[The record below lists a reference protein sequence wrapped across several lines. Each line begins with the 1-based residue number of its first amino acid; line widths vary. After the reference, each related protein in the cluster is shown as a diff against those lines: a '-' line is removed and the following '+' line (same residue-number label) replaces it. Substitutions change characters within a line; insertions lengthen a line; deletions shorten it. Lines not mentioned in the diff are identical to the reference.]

1 MSTEL
6 ASISGQQLGG
16 VLQKKRSN
24 DLITQNIHVADEQ
37 MSDPNQN
44 TMRNAVDR
52 GMQAS
57 NLYLAKAWFH
67 SCQPMTRSRSSEL
80 RKRYAAMQNS
90 QSSLGMEAMHNVS
103 GHGVNN
109 LKQEFANPN
118 GFGDVSMCEVP
129 NQFSSFMSPS
139 NSSSS
144 TFNNHPI
151 DDVDK
156 VSSVVS
162 MLKGTLERKKFT
174 NQTERGAVEDSSL
187 GFYCAQEVLGDT
199 SLNQGQ
205 KNFIHEAPTT
215 FQDVSPIQMNGLGA
229 LEAIKQSFDMDLEGF
244 VTPTN
249 PLQMSTLSREPSQ
262 SESSAAAPMVSTG
275 FDACDGP
282 SNSGQAMSESSRKQ
296 LGNGKSPENGS
307 RPKDIRERICDNLKD
322 NRKQKG
328 SLVRYGSVKS
338 AGSDMQSILKR
349 CENLEKEVRS
359 LKLNLSFMNRK
370 DSEQTKQIEEL
381 QKQNGELTEEK
392 ERLLEEIE
400 RILAETGNM

>member
-1 MSTEL
+1 
-6 ASISGQQLGG
+6 
-16 VLQKKRSN
+16 
-24 DLITQNIHVADEQ
+24 
-37 MSDPNQN
+37 
-44 TMRNAVDR
+44 
-52 GMQAS
+52 
-57 NLYLAKAWFH
+57 
-67 SCQPMTRSRSSEL
+67 MTRSRSSEL
-80 RKRYAAMQNS
+80 RKSYAAMQNS
-90 QSSLGMEAMHNVS
+90 QSSLGMEAMQNVS

-129 NQFSSFMSPS
+129 NQFNSFMSSS

-151 DDVDK
+151 DNVDK

-162 MLKGTLERKKFT
+162 MLKGTLERKKLT
-174 NQTERGAVEDSSL
+174 HQTERGAVEDSSL
-187 GFYCAQEVLGDT
+187 GFNCAKEVLGDT

-244 VTPTN
+244 ATPTN

-296 LGNGKSPENGS
+296 LGNGIIPENGS
-307 RPKDIRERICDNLKD
+307 RPK
-322 NRKQKG
+322 G
-328 SLVRYGSVKS
+328 MY
-338 AGSDMQSILKR
+338 
-349 CENLEKEVRS
+349 
-359 LKLNLSFMNRK
+359 
-370 DSEQTKQIEEL
+370 
-381 QKQNGELTEEK
+381 NGH
-392 ERLLEEIE
+392 
-400 RILAETGNM
+400 